1 MMMLVTY
8 LLTKIGDY
16 MARTFID
23 VDQSDYISL
32 GGGLGA
38 YGVHKNLL
46 STADISI
53 LDADELNKVAPMIH
67 FNRYHQN
74 EDGVPSGVAR
84 VLQVL
89 WAAPKRT
96 GRGKKPYVRLRELP
110 FGAVGNAQTS
120 RKRYTPEEVIAYL
133 KSHSL

>member
-1 MMMLVTY
+1 MR
-8 LLTKIGDY
+8 IGDS

-23 VDQSDYISL
+23 VDQSNYISL

-38 YGVHKNLL
+38 YGVHKDLL
-46 STADISI
+46 SNPNVSE
-53 LDADELNKVAPMIH
+53 LDAEMLNKIAPMIH

-74 EDGVPSGVAR
+74 EDGVPSGIAR

-89 WAAPKRT
+89 WATPKRT

-110 FGAVGNAQTS
+110 FGAVGDAQTS
-120 RKRYTPEEVIAYL
+120 RKRYTPEEVISYL

>member
-1 MMMLVTY
+1 MS
-8 LLTKIGDY
+8 

-23 VDQSDYISL
+23 VDQSNYLSL

-38 YGVHKNLL
+38 YGVHQELL
-46 STADISI
+46 SLDNLNALSAD
-53 LDADELNKVAPMIH
+53 DLNRLAPMIH

-74 EDGVPSGVAR
+74 EDGVPSGQAR

-89 WAAPKRT
+89 WAEPKNT

-110 FGAVGNAQTS
+110 FGAVGDAQTK
-120 RKRYTPEEVIAYL
+120 RKRYTPEEVINYL
-133 KSHSL
+133 KTHTI